1 MWGAPMAAKW
11 RRSGRDPE
19 QARFLTMASLRWMLR
34 HRAYTPWYL
43 VRYWRLL
50 KFRLKN
56 PHIVLRGMVFLG
68 KKVDIHCR
76 PGYGRLEIGR
86 WVHIGD
92 GNAIRC
98 HEGSLRIGDKAVFGK
113 DNTVNCYLDVEI
125 GAATLVADWVYICDF
140 DHVTADITMPI
151 KDQGIVKSP
160 VRIGPDTWLGTKV
173 TITRG
178 SVIGRGCVVGAH
190 AVVRGEVPDYKIAV
204 GIPARVVRDRRADYE
219 ADATRRAAVA
229 DMARKASEA
238 LEQARNV

>member
-1 MWGAPMAAKW
+1 MWGSPVTAKW
-11 RRSGRDPE
+11 SRSRRDPA
-19 QARFLTMASLRWMLR
+19 QARFLTVASLRWMLR

-50 KFRLKN
+50 KFRLAN

-113 DNTVNCYLDVEI
+113 DNTINCYLDIEI

-140 DHVTADITMPI
+140 DHVTSDITMPI
-151 KDQGIVKSP
+151 KDQGIVKLP

-173 TITRG
+173 TVTRG

-204 GIPARVVRDRRADYE
+204 GIPARVVRDRREDYE
-219 ADATRRAAVA
+219 ADAVRRAAVA
-229 DMARKASEA
+229 DMARKAAEA
-238 LEQARNV
+238 LEKAKQA